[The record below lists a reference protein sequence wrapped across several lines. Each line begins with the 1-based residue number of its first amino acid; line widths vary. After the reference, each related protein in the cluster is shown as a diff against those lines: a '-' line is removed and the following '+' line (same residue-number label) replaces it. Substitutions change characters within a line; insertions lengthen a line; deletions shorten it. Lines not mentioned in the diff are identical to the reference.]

1 MRELVGF
8 EVSGPKKRRDEPKR
22 DSMSR
27 DAWRN
32 VVRFTHAC
40 ENYYVCHELYYKKC
54 ELDDRRTSWRR
65 YYVDATFDYDSF
77 TKLSLMIFSA

>member
-1 MRELVGF
+1 MSREV
-8 EVSGPKKRRDEPKR
+8 RRD
-22 DSMSR
+22 
-27 DAWRN
+27 

-40 ENYYVCHELYYKKC
+40 KSYYVCHELYYKKC
-54 ELDDRRTSWRR
+54 ELDDGRTSWRR

>member
-1 MRELVGF
+1 MSREA
-8 EVSGPKKRRDEPKR
+8 RRD
-22 DSMSR
+22 
-27 DAWRN
+27 
-32 VVRFTHAC
+32 VVRATHAC
-40 ENYYVCHELYYKKC
+40 ESYYVCHEFYYKKC